1 MWESNGN
8 RVIGSCFKEI
18 TEIFDFNQL
27 DTYSLTSFEGQME
40 FNGLAVFK
48 SSLKPNASAIICEII
63 ESGMHFKVI
72 TGDALNT
79 SQFIYKGITKNN

>member
-1 MWESNGN
+1 
-8 RVIGSCFKEI
+8 
-18 TEIFDFNQL
+18 
-27 DTYSLTSFEGQME
+27 ME

-63 ESGMHFKVI
+63 ESGMIFKVI

-79 SQFIYKGITKNN
+79 SQFIYKGITKQN